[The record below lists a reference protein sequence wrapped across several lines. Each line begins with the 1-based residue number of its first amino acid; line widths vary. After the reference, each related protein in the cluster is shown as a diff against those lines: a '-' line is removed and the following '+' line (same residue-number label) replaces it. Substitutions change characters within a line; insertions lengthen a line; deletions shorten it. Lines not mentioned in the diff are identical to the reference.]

1 MSLFEQILQTNLINF
16 IIVVLTL
23 AWIFK
28 KAKLGALIEKM
39 AQDVKGRVE
48 KSSADAQSAISEY
61 KATKKSLKDLPVQQN
76 DIMSLAKV
84 NAQNLKEKT
93 EAKTKLQCD
102 EIVKQLDKIIL
113 SQKETVKNDTVNEIY
128 QIGVEIAQKTTKSV
142 DFPKMGWYNT
152 QNVGKPQ
159 PDTRGVIAVIHVQ
172 RKGTPCHE
180 RTVSHQSEA
189 QRRTGSACQ
198 YARRWPGSRAVC
210 DRW

>member
-93 EAKTKLQCD
+93 EAKTKIQCD
-102 EIVKQLDKIIL
+102 EIVKQLDKIII

-128 QIGVEIAQKTTKSV
+128 QIGVEIAQKETK
-142 DFPKMGWYNT
+142 KMLN
-152 QNVGKPQ
+152 NNL
-159 PDTRGVIAVIHVQ
+159 H
-172 RKGTPCHE
+172 RKLINLSIDELDKIEG
-180 RTVSHQSEA
+180 A
-189 QRRTGSACQ
+189 LL
-198 YARRWPGSRAVC
+198 
-210 DRW
+210 